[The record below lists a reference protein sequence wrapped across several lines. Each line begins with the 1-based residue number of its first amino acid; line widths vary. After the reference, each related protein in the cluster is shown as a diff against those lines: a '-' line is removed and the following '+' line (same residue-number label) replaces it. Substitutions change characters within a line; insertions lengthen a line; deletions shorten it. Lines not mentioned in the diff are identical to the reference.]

1 MAPPGA
7 RPAVPGEQVED
18 VDGLLVVP
26 GLIDLH
32 GHWYEGSPVRHRHP
46 GKPAG
51 GVTTAVD
58 AGTAGFSNFGEFRR
72 HTIDTSPSPRSWRSS
87 TSPRPGW

>member
-1 MAPPGA
+1 MSPGC
-7 RPAVPGEQVED
+7 
-18 VDGLLVVP
+18 LVTP

-32 GHWYEGSPVRHRHP
+32 GHWYEGSPYGLDP
-46 GKPAG
+46 KANLLG

-72 HTIDTSPSPRSWRSS
+72 HTIETAPVRVHRLRPRRGGG
-87 TSPRPGW
+87 PGHDRGR